1 MRQSR
6 GQRGQAAGLLPL
18 AGIVFITVLIV
29 TVVHFESPSHG
40 PSAARISQRNPAQKD
55 SAWEANGAR
64 EAIDSAKE
72 ICQRAGTH
80 LLNDTAALQWQD
92 PSIASAAETSPGRYR
107 VHRTVTRRAHGRA
120 GARTAV
126 DCRIRR
132 DGDHFQVI
140 AIDSSGS

>member
-1 MRQSR
+1 MRQSG

-29 TVVHFESPSHG
+29 TVIHFESPSHG
-40 PSAARISQRNPAQKD
+40 SSAARISQRNPAQKD

-72 ICQRAGTH
+72 LCQRAGTR

-92 PSIASAAETSPGRYR
+92 ASIASGAETSPGRYR
-107 VHRTVTRRAHGRA
+107 VRRTVTRAGARA
-120 GARTAV
+120 GSRTAV

-140 AIDSSGS
+140 AVDSSGN